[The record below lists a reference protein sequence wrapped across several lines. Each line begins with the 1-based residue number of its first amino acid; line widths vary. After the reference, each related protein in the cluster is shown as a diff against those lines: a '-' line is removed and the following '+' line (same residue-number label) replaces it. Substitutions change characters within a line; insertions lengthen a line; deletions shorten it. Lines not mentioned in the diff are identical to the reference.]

1 MRKGHIKLL
10 EKARNY
16 GFSDKE
22 FGIIESSDLALVDLN
37 VFVEMIRYINQH
49 FDDSEGILEACMLLA
64 GYKLSKPCV
73 FSNNIKVIYYDLLE
87 MQPLVDELKWLY
99 KITINCS
106 AEDSS
111 YNTFKPS
118 LKWMT
123 SLYMRRNGFDDTKIE
138 YMLYLKAGVSSF
150 YNRSEY
156 HSKMLKILQSCIG
169 DEFKYN
175 DDSFLTWFLNT
186 EANLDGPYYAR
197 NKFDIFYDKI
207 KHKFTTDI
215 RQFYEL
221 TTIQDKYYIYRTI
234 LKLQKQKLYDLQM
247 KRGFYAHLYQYVA
260 DKFDE
265 MSSDKANKH
274 HDIVYHKLFYYE
286 PEIAQNL
293 QKAYEILKTKL
304 TVSKAFDEVKVIFS
318 DAGYIYITMI
328 FGESVVI
335 SGDRELKIVV
345 HPIASQIY
353 ELMITPDEL
362 LFLRQKT
369 KDTSNKFTAM
379 KMTDFLTFLEFHTEG
394 IHDLFF
400 HILSYFSRMTKLPQD
415 VLYDLKLVPKVRF
428 PFAFNDFLKYYN
440 KSQFIVLNFKTAAQ
454 IPVNFN
460 KRNIVLS
467 WLIIHSWNM
476 VANDKSRQILMQL
489 TDDMILYGDDG
500 HSVLTG
506 SLKRGLCEA
515 FLAKVITNRIDKILQ
530 AELVRRSKRCDKLI
544 AQKSESLS
552 VIATGILDD
561 ERVEFLQCKDQIG
574 DVNQIALDYV
584 SMCRQVNK
592 RHVRGKVDLDI
603 KSYAQLKN
611 RHDMFNRNDH
621 AFYETRT
628 GNVTIPKES
637 KFLTLREYLPDDF
650 EWIKDRKRLIL
661 ETELQHHCVWSYARK
676 ISRDECAIYSY
687 EDTVSKYGD
696 KPKRYTIEFRCN
708 GKNYYVVQVQGRYDQ
723 VNARNMRA
731 YIQSILDLHQLV
743 G

>member
-10 EKARNY
+10 EKAHNY

-37 VFVEMIRYINQH
+37 VFVEIISYINQH

-73 FSNNIKVIYYDLLE
+73 FSNNIKVIYYDLLK

-99 KITINCS
+99 KITINYLV
-106 AEDSS
+106 EDSS
-111 YNTFKPS
+111 YSTCKPS
-118 LKWMT
+118 LKWMPL
-123 SLYMRRNGFDDTKIE
+123 LYMQRNGFDDTKIE
-138 YMLYLKAGVSSF
+138 YILHLKAGVSSV

-207 KHKFTTDI
+207 KHTFTTDI

-335 SGDRELKIVV
+335 SGDR
-345 HPIASQIY
+345 
-353 ELMITPDEL
+353 
-362 LFLRQKT
+362 
-369 KDTSNKFTAM
+369 
-379 KMTDFLTFLEFHTEG
+379 
-394 IHDLFF
+394 
-400 HILSYFSRMTKLPQD
+400 
-415 VLYDLKLVPKVRF
+415 
-428 PFAFNDFLKYYN
+428 
-440 KSQFIVLNFKTAAQ
+440 
-454 IPVNFN
+454 
-460 KRNIVLS
+460 
-467 WLIIHSWNM
+467 
-476 VANDKSRQILMQL
+476 
-489 TDDMILYGDDG
+489 
-500 HSVLTG
+500 
-506 SLKRGLCEA
+506 
-515 FLAKVITNRIDKILQ
+515 
-530 AELVRRSKRCDKLI
+530 
-544 AQKSESLS
+544 
-552 VIATGILDD
+552 
-561 ERVEFLQCKDQIG
+561 
-574 DVNQIALDYV
+574 
-584 SMCRQVNK
+584 
-592 RHVRGKVDLDI
+592 
-603 KSYAQLKN
+603 
-611 RHDMFNRNDH
+611 
-621 AFYETRT
+621 
-628 GNVTIPKES
+628 
-637 KFLTLREYLPDDF
+637 
-650 EWIKDRKRLIL
+650 
-661 ETELQHHCVWSYARK
+661 
-676 ISRDECAIYSY
+676 
-687 EDTVSKYGD
+687 
-696 KPKRYTIEFRCN
+696 
-708 GKNYYVVQVQGRYDQ
+708 
-723 VNARNMRA
+723 
-731 YIQSILDLHQLV
+731 
-743 G
+743 